1 MTWSLA
7 AAKRD
12 RQRKRQS
19 VSAMYL
25 DCDVAVRWSY
35 NSSQWWL
42 VGSQLLT
49 RRVMVVENSWNKVQ
63 TLLQRSIF
71 SFTVIT
77 DIHSKS
83 YAR

>member
-1 MTWSLA
+1 
-7 AAKRD
+7 
-12 RQRKRQS
+12 
-19 VSAMYL
+19 MYL